1 MKYLFFWRDM
11 FRDHGPDTVSA
22 RALGL
27 ALSMYADSESGTAW
41 PTQERLATDIASS
54 QTTVTKYIGEL
65 EEAGW
70 IERDRPGNQEEGQG
84 PEQRDE
90 EPPGG
95 GDHHPVEL
103 PGLAGAVEPVHQ
115 ESTDEQRE
123 ESRDGEC

>member
-1 MKYLFFWRDM
+1 M

-70 IERDRPGNQEEGQG
+70 IERDRSGRRRIYRLTIPDDLDAEHCRET
-84 PEQRDE
+84 
-90 EPPGG
+90 
-95 GDHHPVEL
+95 
-103 PGLAGAVEPVHQ
+103 AV
-115 ESTDEQRE
+115 
-123 ESRDGEC
+123 